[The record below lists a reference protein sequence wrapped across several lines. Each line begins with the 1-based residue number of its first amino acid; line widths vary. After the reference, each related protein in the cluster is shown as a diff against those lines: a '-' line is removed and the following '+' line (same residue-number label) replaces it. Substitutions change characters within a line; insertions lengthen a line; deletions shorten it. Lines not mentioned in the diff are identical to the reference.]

1 MHRSKVD
8 VYPHPRTLPLSTIVF
23 ILYYSLIGHTAI
35 TQHGDHMS
43 AQHLERLKALGTA
56 TIHEAQGQKGALDAG
71 LKPLDPTLRMAG
83 PAVTVDIRP
92 GDNLMI
98 HYALTKTKPG
108 DVLVVDAKGF
118 LEAGPWGDI
127 LTLAALELGLAGLV
141 VNGSVRD
148 GNAIIEMGFP
158 VFCRG
163 LSIKGTGKNQPG
175 KVNVPLQFGGV
186 QIHAG
191 DIVVGDRDGLVVVS
205 PSEVESVIDKSIERE
220 EKEEAMRMALKEGKT
235 MVELLKLGE
244 TLERFG
250 LR

>member
-1 MHRSKVD
+1 
-8 VYPHPRTLPLSTIVF
+8 
-23 ILYYSLIGHTAI
+23 
-35 TQHGDHMS
+35 MS
-43 AQHLERLKALGTA
+43 VNEQQIERLKALGTA
-56 TIHEAQGQKGALDAG
+56 TIHEAQGQKGALDSG

-92 GDNLMI
+92 SDNLSDSLC
-98 HYALTKTKPG
+98 AVQGEAGRRTESA
-108 DVLVVDAKGF
+108 DAKGF

-175 KVNVPLQFGGV
+175 KVNVPVHFGGV
-186 QIHAG
+186 QINPG

-205 PSEVESVIDKSIERE
+205 PNEVDSVIDKSIERE
-220 EKEEAMRMALKEGKT
+220 HKEEGMRVALKEGKT
-235 MVELLKLGE
+235 MVELLNLGE
-244 TLERFG
+244 TLHRFG
-250 LR
+250 LQ

>member
-1 MHRSKVD
+1 MSVD
-8 VYPHPRTLPLSTIVF
+8 DQRI
-23 ILYYSLIGHTAI
+23 
-35 TQHGDHMS
+35 
-43 AQHLERLKALGTA
+43 ERLKALGTA

-71 LKPLDPTLRMAG
+71 LKPLDPTVRMAG
-83 PAVTVDIRP
+83 RAVTVDLRP

-98 HYALTKTKPG
+98 HFALTKTRPG

-141 VNGSVRD
+141 VNGAVRD
-148 GNAIIEMGFP
+148 GNAIIDMGFP

-175 KVNVPLQFGGV
+175 KVNVPVNIGGV
-186 QIHAG
+186 QIHPG

-205 PSEVESVIDKSIERE
+205 PGEVDSVIDKSIERE
-220 EKEEAMRMALKEGKT
+220 SKEEAMRVALKQGKT
-235 MVELLKLGE
+235 MVELLNLGE
-244 TLERFG
+244 TLRRFG
-250 LR
+250 LQ

>member
-1 MHRSKVD
+1 
-8 VYPHPRTLPLSTIVF
+8 
-23 ILYYSLIGHTAI
+23 
-35 TQHGDHMS
+35 MS
-43 AQHLERLKALGTA
+43 ANEQQIERLKGLGTA
-56 TIHEAQGQKGALDAG
+56 TIHEAQGQKGALDSG

-148 GNAIIEMGFP
+148 GNAIIDMGFP

-175 KVNVPLQFGGV
+175 KVNVPIHFGGV
-186 QIHAG
+186 QVNPG
-191 DIVVGDRDGLVVVS
+191 DIIVGDRDGLVAVS
-205 PSEVESVIDKSIERE
+205 PDEVEGVISKSIERE
-220 EKEEAMRMALKEGKT
+220 DKEEAMRVALKEGKT
-235 MVELLKLGE
+235 MVELLNLRE
-244 TLERFG
+244 TLNRFG
-250 LR
+250 LQ

>member
-1 MHRSKVD
+1 MSVD
-8 VYPHPRTLPLSTIVF
+8 DPRI
-23 ILYYSLIGHTAI
+23 
-35 TQHGDHMS
+35 
-43 AQHLERLKALGTA
+43 ERLKALGTA

-71 LKPLDPTLRMAG
+71 LKPLDPTVRMAG
-83 PAVTVDIRP
+83 RAVTVDLRP

-98 HYALTKTKPG
+98 HFALTKTKPG

-141 VNGSVRD
+141 VNGAVRD
-148 GNAIIEMGFP
+148 GNAIIDMGFP

-175 KVNVPLQFGGV
+175 KVNVPVHIGGV
-186 QIHAG
+186 QIHPG

-205 PSEVESVIDKSIERE
+205 PGEVDSVIDKSLERE
-220 EKEEAMRMALKEGKT
+220 SKEDAMRVALKQGKT
-235 MVELLKLGE
+235 MVELLNLGE
-244 TLERFG
+244 TLRRFG
-250 LR
+250 LQ

>member
-1 MHRSKVD
+1 
-8 VYPHPRTLPLSTIVF
+8 
-23 ILYYSLIGHTAI
+23 
-35 TQHGDHMS
+35 MS
-43 AQHLERLKALGTA
+43 VNEQQIERLKALGTA
-56 TIHEAQGQKGALDAG
+56 TIHEAQGQKGALDSG

-92 GDNLMI
+92 SDNLMI
-98 HYALTKTKPG
+98 HYALSKAKPG

-127 LTLAALELGLAGLV
+127 LTLAALELGLGGLV

-175 KVNVPLQFGGV
+175 KVNVPVHFGGV
-186 QIHAG
+186 QINPG

-205 PSEVESVIDKSIERE
+205 PNEVDSVIDKSIERE
-220 EKEEAMRMALKEGKT
+220 HKEEGMRVALKEGKT
-235 MVELLKLGE
+235 MVELLNLGE
-244 TLERFG
+244 TLHRFG
-250 LR
+250 LQ